1 MMQDL
6 LRADA
11 AAADNHGDDDNDN
24 DAEDFADYDDD
35 ADDGADNDDDGQGA
49 GDLQAAEASPGHRA
63 AAPRRARGNL
73 LQIQVTTSPLLEE
86 FASIAVLAINIWY
99 QGILI
104 KLQNCACLWIQFVKW
119 ETFDAM

>member
-1 MMQDL
+1 MMMQDL

-11 AAADNHGDDDNDN
+11 AAAADNHGADDN

-35 ADDGADNDDDGQGA
+35 ADDGADYDNDAEDVADYDNDDDDQGA

-63 AAPRRARGNL
+63 AAPRRAGGNL

-86 FASIAVLAINIWY
+86 FASIAVLAINI
-99 QGILI
+99 
-104 KLQNCACLWIQFVKW
+104 
-119 ETFDAM
+119 